1 MTRQINWFWL
11 LPVAT
16 GVLGA
21 LAAFGLYQPPV
32 ASSTPP
38 RAAAES
44 TVSTRAAAP
53 VTNASLDGP
62 ELLEQVTLPPA
73 PAANVA
79 VARQIPQLTPVETDE
94 QLVIDHRRP
103 AERPQS
109 ARDPQDD
116 IEDLVASGE
125 VSADLAARF
134 NAAMTA
140 TDAYQRQRESGDA
153 DRGPHPVHLTEL
165 PEWYQQLVPP
175 LSFSSHIYSTD
186 DDNRWVKVNGQ
197 VVREGELI
205 DSNLRLVAI
214 HPQEVVIEMQN
225 RRFTLPALTDW

>member
-1 MTRQINWFWL
+1 MNRQINWFWL
-11 LPVAT
+11 LPLVT
-16 GVLGA
+16 GALGA
-21 LAAFGLYQPPV
+21 LAAYGLYQPPV
-32 ASSTPP
+32 ASPVAAGPSPVPVVATISEPVAETATP
-38 RAAAES
+38 
-44 TVSTRAAAP
+44 
-53 VTNASLDGP
+53 GP
-62 ELLEQVTLPPA
+62 QLLEQVALPPA
-73 PAANVA
+73 PAATAA
-79 VARQIPQLTPVETDE
+79 VARQIPQLTPVDTTE

-103 AERPQS
+103 AEQQAT
-109 ARDPQDD
+109 ARDSQGD
-116 IEDLVASGE
+116 ISDLVASGE
-125 VSADLAARF
+125 VSAELAARF